1 LARLLPTNLRPKGH
15 NQGFSLIEV
24 LAAGAIG
31 MIGLFAT
38 LATALYAARG
48 NAERR
53 DVQVGAQLA
62 EHVLATIQGEATMW
76 TGDGNPIAILE
87 YLGHLPTPATP
98 GQGTAWLAGPT
109 QAFAADKRVGPLGS
123 DIRYDQGALLEI
135 PSDRGTRYC
144 VHYKLTWVSTD
155 MVRADVRVSWPR
167 SNAPSEAYLACPSD
181 MLFDVANVGSVS
193 LPGLVMRNVNVQ

>member
-1 LARLLPTNLRPKGH
+1 MKLRLTHRGGAGER
-15 NQGFSLIEV
+15 GFSLVEV

-38 LATALYAARG
+38 LATALYATHG
-48 NAERR
+48 TGERR
-53 DVQVGAQLA
+53 DAQVGAQLA

-76 TGDGNPIAILE
+76 TGDGNPVAILE
-87 YLGHLPTPATP
+87 YLGNLPSPPSP
-98 GQGTAWLAGPT
+98 GQGTAWLPGPT
-109 QAFAADKRVGPLGS
+109 PAFAVDKRVGPLGA
-123 DIRYDQGALLEI
+123 DVRYDQGALLEI
-135 PSDRGTRYC
+135 PNDRGTRYC
-144 VHYKLTWVSTD
+144 IHYKLTWVSND

-167 SNAPSEAYLACPSD
+167 PSAPLQVYAGCPTD